1 MDLSFVSKT
10 NVLKREVDETK
21 QDTKKTG
28 KNDILTVRKTKK
40 DSLRF
45 AWQVFACFDILLW
58 DWLYFIYYQRSNY
71 LFRAGEKTLKQS

>member
-40 DSLRF
+40 DSLR
-45 AWQVFACFDILLW
+45 
-58 DWLYFIYYQRSNY
+58 
-71 LFRAGEKTLKQS
+71 

>member
-21 QDTKKTG
+21 QDTKTG

-40 DSLRF
+40 DSLR
-45 AWQVFACFDILLW
+45 
-58 DWLYFIYYQRSNY
+58 
-71 LFRAGEKTLKQS
+71 